1 MQLNSYQQ
9 ELLEHQRPHLEKF
22 GRKTWAWTIF
32 YLMWIVLG
40 GVALY
45 FQVFKGHGVTG
56 MRDNVVWGLYIA
68 NFIFFIGISYAGA
81 VISGILHILKVEWRK
96 PIIRVAEMITVI
108 STIIGPIFILLCVG
122 RLDRLHHLFFYP
134 RLQSPITWDVLAI
147 GTYFTGSVI
156 FLYLALIK
164 DYAIY
169 RDAKLN
175 IPKWKQKLYKILAI
189 GYRGTPSQK
198 RHIRIS
204 TNLMAIMI
212 VPLAIIVHSVLS
224 WIFGMT
230 LRPGWHS
237 TIFGP
242 YFVLAAIYSGTGV
255 LIMSL
260 WMYRKQQNLYKYIQ
274 DKHFIYLGYIMMV
287 LGAAYGYFTF
297 SEYLTSWYGSEKWE
311 NEVLHKLF
319 SPSEYGWWFLFTNL
333 FGIILPIA
341 IVAIPATRKPGWIT
355 FASLFMVFALWVKRY
370 LIIVPTLESPLLPMQ
385 DTRIEFVK
393 YSATWVEWALTF
405 AGIATFFLFFTIASK
420 FVTIIPISEF
430 ETKEEPAIDGEKVTV
445 TEVIKDIKTPGKE
458 KIITIKN

>member
-1 MQLNSYQQ
+1 MELNKYQQ
-9 ELLEHQRPHLEKF
+9 ELFERQRPVIETY
-22 GRKTWAWTIF
+22 GRKTWFWTAIF
-32 YLMWIVLG
+32 VAFILLG
-40 GVALY
+40 GYALY
-45 FQVFKGHGVTG
+45 LQIVDGHKVTG

-81 VISGILHILKVEWRK
+81 VISGILHILQVEWRK
-96 PIIRVAEMITVI
+96 PIIRIAEMITVVA
-108 STIIGPIFILLCVG
+108 TIIGPVFILLCVG
-122 RLDRLHHLFFYP
+122 RLDRLHHLFLYP

-147 GTYFTGSVI
+147 STYFTGSVI

-164 DYAIY
+164 DFAIY

-175 IPKWKQKLYKILAI
+175 VPKWKQALYKFFAI

-198 RHIRIS
+198 KHIRIS

-255 LIMSL
+255 LIMAM
-260 WMYRKQQNLYKYIQ
+260 WVYRRMYNLYDILT
-274 DKHFIYLGYIMMV
+274 DKHFVYLGYIMMI

-297 SEYLTSWYGSEKWE
+297 SEYLTDWFSSAKWDSEVIHKIFDPAQYGWFF
-311 NEVLHKLF
+311 LF
-319 SPSEYGWWFLFTNL
+319 SNFA
-333 FGIILPIA
+333 GIIVPVA
-341 IVAIPATRKPGWIT
+341 VVAIPATRKPGILAI
-355 FASLFMVFALWVKRY
+355 ASFFMVLALWVKRY

-385 DTRIEFVK
+385 DIRPEYIK
-393 YSATWVEWALTF
+393 YTATWVEWALTG
-405 AGIATFFLFFTIASK
+405 AGIATFFLLFTIISK

-430 ETKEEPAIDGEKVTV
+430 GTKQELGVPEK
-445 TEVIKDIKTPGKE
+445 KSE
-458 KIITIKN
+458 KA

>member
-1 MQLNSYQQ
+1 MELNKYQQ
-9 ELLEHQRPHLEKF
+9 EIFNKQKPVIEKF
-22 GRKTWAWTIF
+22 GAKTWRWTIF
-32 YLMWIVLG
+32 FLLWILLG
-40 GVALY
+40 GFALY
-45 FQVFKGHGVTG
+45 MQISKGHGVTG

-96 PIIRVAEMITVI
+96 PIIRIAEMVTVI
-108 STIIGPIFILLCVG
+108 STIIGPVFILLCVG
-122 RLDRLHHLFFYP
+122 RLDRLHHLFLYP
-134 RLQSPITWDVLAI
+134 RLQSPITWDVFAI

-164 DYAIY
+164 DFAIY

-175 IPKWKQKLYKILAI
+175 IPKWQQKMYKILAI
-189 GYRGTPSQK
+189 GYRGTKGQK

-204 TNLMAIMI
+204 TNLLAIMI
-212 VPLAIIVHSVLS
+212 IPLAIIVHSVLS

-255 LIMSL
+255 LILAM
-260 WMYRKQQNLYKYIQ
+260 WVYRKMYKLEKYIQ
-274 DKHFIYLGYIMMV
+274 DKHFVYLGYIMMV

-297 SEYLTSWYGSEKWE
+297 SEYLTDWFGSEKW
-311 NEVLHKLF
+311 NGEVIEKIF
-319 SPSEYGWWFLFTNL
+319 NPAKYGWWFLFAN
-333 FGIILPIA
+333 FAGIILPIF
-341 IVAIPATRKPGWIT
+341 IVAFPKTRKPGWIT
-355 FASLFMVFALWVKRY
+355 LASFFMVIALWVKRY

-385 DTRIEFVK
+385 DTRIEYVK

-405 AGIATFFLFFTIASK
+405 AGIATFFLFFTLLSK
-420 FVTIIPISEF
+420 FVTIVPISEF
-430 ETKEEPAIDGEKVTV
+430 GGQEKPVVTAKDPEEENEIAPA
-445 TEVIKDIKTPGKE
+445 
-458 KIITIKN
+458 

>member
-1 MQLNSYQQ
+1 MELNKYQQ
-9 ELLEHQRPHLEKF
+9 ELFEKQKPVIEKF
-22 GRKTWAWTIF
+22 GAKTWRWTIF
-32 YLMWIVLG
+32 FLLWILLG
-40 GVALY
+40 GFALY
-45 FQVFKGHGVTG
+45 MQISKGHGVTG

-96 PIIRVAEMITVI
+96 PIIRIAEMVTVI
-108 STIIGPIFILLCVG
+108 STVIGPVFILLCVG
-122 RLDRLHHLFFYP
+122 RLDRLHHLFLYP
-134 RLQSPITWDVLAI
+134 RLQSPITWDVFAI

-164 DYAIY
+164 DFAIY

-175 IPKWKQKLYKILAI
+175 IPKWQQKMYKILAI
-189 GYRGTPSQK
+189 GYRGTKGQK

-204 TNLMAIMI
+204 TNLLAIMI
-212 VPLAIIVHSVLS
+212 IPLAIIVHSVLS

-255 LIMSL
+255 LIMAM
-260 WMYRKQQNLYKYIQ
+260 WVYRKMYKLENYIQ

-297 SEYLTSWYGSEKWE
+297 SEYLTDWFGSEKW
-311 NEVLHKLF
+311 NSEVIEKIF
-319 SPSEYGWWFLFTNL
+319 NPAKYGWWFLFAN
-333 FGIILPIA
+333 FAGIILPIF
-341 IVAIPATRKPGWIT
+341 IVAFPKTRKPTWIT
-355 FASLFMVFALWVKRY
+355 IASFFMVIALWVKRY

-385 DTRIEFVK
+385 DTRIEYVK

-405 AGIATFFLFFTIASK
+405 AGIATFFLFFTLLSK
-420 FVTIIPISEF
+420 FITIIPISEF
-430 ETKEEPAIDGEKVTV
+430 G
-445 TEVIKDIKTPGKE
+445 GKE
-458 KIITIKN
+458 KSVVTAKDPADETEIASV

>member
-1 MQLNSYQQ
+1 MELNKYQQ
-9 ELLEHQRPHLEKF
+9 EIFNHQRPNIEKF
-22 GRKTWAWTIF
+22 GRRAWGWTIF
-32 YLMWIVLG
+32 YLLWIGVG
-40 GVALY
+40 GYALY
-45 FQVFKGHGVTG
+45 LQVVKGHEVTG

-96 PIIRVAEMITVI
+96 PIIRIAEMITVI
-108 STIIGPIFILLCVG
+108 STIIGPVFILLCVG
-122 RLDRLHHLFFYP
+122 RLDRLHHLFLYP

-147 GTYFTGSVI
+147 GTYFTGSAI

-164 DYAIY
+164 DFAVY

-175 IPKWKQKLYKILAI
+175 VPKWKQKLYRVLAL
-189 GYRGTPSQK
+189 GYKGTPSQK
-198 RHIRIS
+198 KHISIS
-204 TNLMAIMI
+204 MNLMAIMI

-255 LIMSL
+255 LIMAM
-260 WMYRKQQNLYKYIQ
+260 WVYRRMYKLHNYIQ
-274 DKHFIYLGYIMMV
+274 DKHFIYLGYIMMI

-297 SEYLTSWYGSEKWE
+297 SEYLTSWYGSEKWDS
-311 NEVLHKLF
+311 EVVGKLF
-319 SPSEYGWWFLFTNL
+319 NLHEYGWQFLFANVA
-333 FGIILPIA
+333 GIILPIA
-341 IVAIPATRKPGWIT
+341 IVAIPATRKPNFIALVS
-355 FASLFMVFALWVKRY
+355 FFMVIALWVKRY
-370 LIIVPTLESPLLPMQ
+370 LIIVPTLETPLLPMQ
-385 DTRIEFVK
+385 DTRPEFVK

-405 AGIATFFLFFTIASK
+405 AGIATFFLFFTLMSK

-430 ETKEEPAIDGEKVTV
+430 GEKEKSKATVAETEPTKAKDAVTA
-445 TEVIKDIKTPGKE
+445 
-458 KIITIKN
+458 

>member
-1 MQLNSYQQ
+1 MELNKYQQ
-9 ELLEHQRPHLEKF
+9 EIFNYQKPVIEKF
-22 GRKTWAWTIF
+22 GRRAWGWTIF
-32 YLMWIVLG
+32 YLLWIGLG
-40 GVALY
+40 GYAVYL
-45 FQVFKGHGVTG
+45 QVVKGHEVTG

-96 PIIRVAEMITVI
+96 PIIRIAEMITVI
-108 STIIGPIFILLCVG
+108 STIIGPVFILLCVG
-122 RLDRLHHLFFYP
+122 RLDRLHHLFLYP

-164 DYAIY
+164 DFAIY

-175 IPKWKQKLYKILAI
+175 IPKWKQKMYKILAL
-189 GYRGTPSQK
+189 GYKGTHGQK
-198 RHIRIS
+198 RHINIS
-204 TNLMAIMI
+204 MNLMAIMI

-255 LIMSL
+255 LIVSM
-260 WMYRKQQNLYKYIQ
+260 WVYRKMYKLHNYLE
-274 DKHFIYLGYIMMV
+274 DKHFVYLGYIMMI

-297 SEYLTSWYGSEKWE
+297 SEYLTSWYGSEKWDS
-311 NEVLHKLF
+311 EVISKMF
-319 SPSEYGWWFLFTNL
+319 NVSEYGWQFLFANVA
-333 FGIILPIA
+333 GILLPILV
-341 IVAIPATRKPGWIT
+341 VAIPKTRTPNMIT
-355 FASLFMVFALWVKRY
+355 IASFFMVIALWVKRY

-385 DTRIEFVK
+385 DTRPEFVK
-393 YSATWVEWALTF
+393 YSATWVEWALTL
-405 AGIATFFLFFTIASK
+405 AGIATFFLFFTLMSK

-430 ETKEEPAIDGEKVTV
+430 GEKGKAVEPAKEA
-445 TEVIKDIKTPGKE
+445 TPGKE
-458 KIITIKN
+458 TATV

>member
-1 MQLNSYQQ
+1 MQLNAYQQ
-9 ELLEHQRPHLEKF
+9 QIFDHQRPQIEKF
-22 GRKTWAWTIF
+22 GRRTWGWTIF
-32 YLMWIVLG
+32 YLLWIGLG
-40 GVALY
+40 GYALY
-45 FQVFKGHGVTG
+45 TQIAKGHKVTG

-96 PIIRVAEMITVI
+96 PIIRIAEMITVI
-108 STIIGPIFILLCVG
+108 STVIGPVFILLCVG
-122 RLDRLHHLFFYP
+122 RLDRLHHLFIYP

-189 GYRGTPSQK
+189 GYRGTPQQK
-198 RHIRIS
+198 KHISIS
-204 TNLMAIMI
+204 MNLMAIMI

-255 LIMSL
+255 LIMAM
-260 WMYRKQQNLYKYIQ
+260 WVYRRMYKLYSYIE
-274 DKHFIYLGYIMMV
+274 DKHFVYLGYIMMV

-297 SEYLTSWYGSEKWE
+297 SEYLTSWYGSQKWDG
-311 NEVLHKLF
+311 EVIAKLF
-319 SPSEYGWWFLFTNL
+319 NPREYGWWFFFAN
-333 FGIILPIA
+333 FAGIILPIT
-341 IVAIPATRKPGWIT
+341 IVAIPKTRKPGWIALVS
-355 FASLFMVFALWVKRY
+355 FFMVMALWVKRY
-370 LIIVPTLESPLLPMQ
+370 LIIVPTLETPLLPMQ
-385 DTRIEFVK
+385 DTRPEFVH
-393 YSATWVEWALTF
+393 YHATWVEWALTL
-405 AGIATFFLFFTIASK
+405 AGVATFFLFFTIGSK
-420 FVTIIPISEF
+420 FVTVVPISEF
-430 ETKEEPAIDGEKVTV
+430 EE
-445 TEVIKDIKTPGKE
+445 KE
-458 KIITIKN
+458 KAKVKAPEKEIITA

>member
-1 MQLNSYQQ
+1 MELNNYQK
-9 ELLEHQRPHLEKF
+9 EIFNLQRPTIETF
-22 GRKTWAWTIF
+22 GKRAWGWSVF
-32 YLMWIVLG
+32 YLLWIGLG
-40 GVALY
+40 GYAL
-45 FQVFKGHGVTG
+45 FLQISKGHKVTG

-96 PIIRVAEMITVI
+96 PIIRIAEMITVI
-108 STIIGPIFILLCVG
+108 ATIIGPMFILLCIG
-122 RLDRLHHLFFYP
+122 RLDRLHHLFLYP

-147 GTYFTGSVI
+147 STYFTGSVI

-164 DYAIY
+164 DFAIY

-175 IPKWKQKLYKILAI
+175 VPKWKQKLYKILAI

-212 VPLAIIVHSVLS
+212 IPLAIIVHSVLS

-255 LIMSL
+255 LIMAMWL
-260 WMYRKQQNLYKYIQ
+260 YRRMYKMESYLT

-287 LGAAYGYFTF
+287 LGAGYGYFTF
-297 SEYLTSWYGSEKWE
+297 SEYLTSWFASEKWE
-311 NEVLHKLF
+311 SEVIEKLF
-319 SPSEYGWWFLFTNL
+319 NPAKYGWWFLFANVA
-333 FGIILPIA
+333 GILLPILV
-341 IVAIPATRKPGWIT
+341 VAIPKTRTPNMIAL
-355 FASLFMVFALWVKRY
+355 ASFFMVLALWVKRY
-370 LIIVPTLESPLLPMQ
+370 LIIVPTLESPLLPME
-385 DTRIEFVK
+385 DTRPEYVH
-393 YSATWVEWALTF
+393 YHATWVEWALTL
-405 AGIATFFLFFTIASK
+405 AGVATFFLLFTLFSK
-420 FVTIIPISEF
+420 FVTVLPVSEF
-430 ETKEEPAIDGEKVTV
+430 GDKESVLPTPASPAKE
-445 TEVIKDIKTPGKE
+445 KDIL
-458 KIITIKN
+458 IA

>member
-1 MQLNSYQQ
+1 MELNKYQQ
-9 ELLEHQRPHLEKF
+9 EAFDKQRPVIENF
-22 GRKTWAWTIF
+22 GKKTWAWTIF
-32 YLMWIVLG
+32 FMAWILLG
-40 GVALY
+40 GYALY
-45 FQVFKGHGVTG
+45 LQITKGHGITG

-96 PIIRVAEMITVI
+96 PIIRIAEMITVI
-108 STIIGPIFILLCVG
+108 ATIIGPVYILLCVG
-122 RLDRLHHLFFYP
+122 RLDRLHHLFIYP

-147 GTYFTGSVI
+147 STYFTGSVI

-164 DYAIY
+164 DFAIY

-189 GYRGTPSQK
+189 GYRGTASQN

-255 LIMSL
+255 LIMAM
-260 WMYRKQQNLYKYIQ
+260 WVYRKMYGLQSYLT

-287 LGAAYGYFTF
+287 LGAGYGYFTF
-297 SEYLTSWYGSEKWE
+297 SEYLTGWFASEKWE
-311 NEVLHKLF
+311 SEVLEKLF
-319 SPSEYGWWFLFTNL
+319 NPAKYGWWFLFANVA
-333 FGIILPIA
+333 GILLPIVV
-341 IVAIPATRKPGWIT
+341 VALPKTRTPNLI
-355 FASLFMVFALWVKRY
+355 ALVSLFMVIALWVKRY

-385 DTRIEFVK
+385 DTRIEYVK
-393 YSATWVEWALTF
+393 YTATWVEWALTF
-405 AGIATFFLFFTIASK
+405 GGIATFFLFFTLMSK
-420 FVTIIPISEF
+420 FVTVIPISEF
-430 ETKEEPAIDGEKVTV
+430 ANKGTTAEQPVLNENEIASA
-445 TEVIKDIKTPGKE
+445 
-458 KIITIKN
+458 

>member
-1 MQLNSYQQ
+1 MQLNAYQK
-9 ELLEHQRPHLEKF
+9 ELLEHQRGHLEKY
-22 GRKTWAWTIF
+22 GRKTWGWTIF
-32 YLMWIVLG
+32 YLLWIGFGGLG
-40 GVALY
+40 LYMQVA
-45 FQVFKGHGVTG
+45 KGHSVTG

-96 PIIRVAEMITVI
+96 PIIRIAEMITVI

-122 RLDRLHHLFFYP
+122 RLDRLHHLFLYP

-169 RDAKLN
+169 RDANLN
-175 IPKWKQKLYKILAI
+175 IPKWKQKLYKFLAL
-189 GYRGTPSQK
+189 GYRGTPGQK
-198 RHIRIS
+198 KHIRIS

-255 LIMSL
+255 LIMAM
-260 WMYRKQQNLYKYIQ
+260 WMYRRMHNLYNYIT
-274 DKHFIYLGYIMMV
+274 DKHFIYLGYIMMI
-287 LGAAYGYFTF
+287 LGAGYGYFTF
-297 SEYLTSWYGSEKWE
+297 SEYLTDWYGSEKWDA
-311 NEVLHKLF
+311 EVIAKLF
-319 SPSEYGWWFLFTNL
+319 DPREYGWWFLFTNVA
-333 FGIILPIA
+333 GIILPILV
-341 IVAIPATRKPGWIT
+341 VAIPKTRKPGIIAL
-355 FASLFMVFALWVKRY
+355 ASLFMVLALWIKRY
-370 LIIVPTLESPLLPMQ
+370 LIIVPTLETPLLPMQ
-385 DTRIEFVK
+385 DTREAWIH
-393 YSATWVEWALTF
+393 YHATWVEWSLTF
-405 AGIATFFLFFTIASK
+405 AGIASFFLFFTLGSK
-420 FVTIIPISEF
+420 FVTMVPISEYS
-430 ETKEEPAIDGEKVTV
+430 D
-445 TEVIKDIKTPGKE
+445 KE
-458 KIITIKN
+458 KELVVIPKETDELETAKI

>member
-1 MQLNSYQQ
+1 MELNQYQQ
-9 ELLEHQRPHLEKF
+9 EAFDKQRPVIETYGK
-22 GRKTWAWTIF
+22 KTWAWTVFFLI
-32 YLMWIVLG
+32 WIVVG
-40 GVALY
+40 GYALY
-45 FQVFKGHGVTG
+45 LQIADGHIVTG

-96 PIIRVAEMITVI
+96 PIIRIAEMITVI
-108 STIIGPIFILLCVG
+108 STIIGPIYILLCVG
-122 RLDRLHHLFFYP
+122 RLDRLHHLFLYP
-134 RLQSPITWDVLAI
+134 RLQSPITWDVFAI

-164 DYAIY
+164 DFAIY

-175 IPKWKQKLYKILAI
+175 VPKWKQKLYKILAI
-189 GYRGTPSQK
+189 GYKGTPSQN
-198 RHIRIS
+198 RHIKIS

-255 LIMSL
+255 LIMAM
-260 WMYRKQQNLYKYIQ
+260 WVYRKMYNLKSYLT

-287 LGAAYGYFTF
+287 LGAGYGYFTF
-297 SEYLTSWYGSEKWE
+297 SEYLTEWFSSAKWDSEVIE
-311 NEVLHKLF
+311 KLF
-319 SPSEYGWWFLFTNL
+319 NPAEYGWWFLYANL
-333 FGIILPIA
+333 FGILLPILV
-341 IVAIPATRKPGWIT
+341 VAIPKTRTPNMIT
-355 FASLFMVFALWVKRY
+355 IASFFMVIALWIKRY

-385 DTRIEFVK
+385 DTRLEYVK

-405 AGIATFFLFFTIASK
+405 AGIASFFLFFTLLSK
-420 FVTIIPISEF
+420 FITIIPISEF
-430 ETKEEPAIDGEKVTV
+430 GNKER
-445 TEVIKDIKTPGKE
+445 EVIAASEIEIETNKGIATA
-458 KIITIKN
+458 